1 MQKVDGD
8 IGEDVENSGED
19 EPAISKNSFGKPEQD
34 ITKTPFEEALED
46 VCLPA
51 AEDNVED
58 ISDLSEREHE
68 IKDDAT
74 SIEVMNTLIEAL
86 EDFADR
92 IFLYCDAVDMMK
104 PLQDDSLG
112 EDLSDTSDSDQDDGR
127 RSLSLN
133 CTVLSPY

>member
-1 MQKVDGD
+1 MQKVDRD

-19 EPAISKNSFGKPEQD
+19 EPDINKNSFGKPEQD

-46 VCLPA
+46 VRLPA

-68 IKDDAT
+68 IKDNAT
-74 SIEVMNTLIEAL
+74 SVEVMNTLIEAL

-92 IFLYCDAVDMMK
+92 IFLYCNAVDIVK
-104 PLQDDSLG
+104 PFQDESLG
-112 EDLSDTSDSDQDDGR
+112 EDLSNTSDSDQDDR
-127 RSLSLN
+127 IRSLSLN
-133 CTVLSPY
+133 CIVLSPY